1 MLRPHNMLWVDLLV
15 DRDGAQEAI
24 RLLAASSIIELR
36 SYDRSDLPFEIG
48 GDARFLERLNALD
61 DKLDHYRKY
70 LPDQTPAIVQS
81 GTLARTTDVLPEIEA
96 RVAEWLERVGTAVTQ
111 LEHAQS
117 RLEEY
122 RVLQQCLKAL
132 PDADIDL
139 RYFVTLSK
147 SHLYSSFM
155 ALGKNSDGEFFRN
168 AGPVLYSAYPL
179 ADNDEACV
187 FIGVAATP
195 QMEDLERA
203 AHSAGIR
210 FLRVPAEIQG
220 PSHEAL
226 SQLVKLMDA
235 ASQDIAALRA
245 EIDQVSKSLNI
256 DAIVW
261 NLNRHLWVSR
271 VLSDA
276 LLGTR
281 FVWLGGWIAARRYPE
296 LLQILENGNIP
307 FLVNRDTTE
316 GHGAPPALLDNPRW
330 MRKFEVFVRGFGMP
344 AQNDIDPTP
353 LLAVTTPLMF
363 GYMFGDVGHGIVLC
377 AVGWLLRRRIPVLAL
392 LVPAGIVSILFG
404 FAFGSI
410 FSNEHLLPALW
421 MNPMSA
427 PLTIL
432 GIPLAFG
439 FAFISTGL
447 LLAGIQAHWH
457 TGVGSWLLE
466 QLPVILIY
474 CVALP
479 LALWDWQVSALLAI
493 AGALWYVA
501 VRAIGGL
508 REHSL
513 SLAAGGLTTGLL
525 ELVELLVQLLI
536 NTLSFARLGAFA
548 LAHAGL
554 STAVMTLA
562 DLADT
567 WWVKVPILVLG
578 NVVVIALEGL
588 VVSVQTTRLV
598 MFEFFR
604 RFYAGEGSGFK
615 PLTLP
620 SNNHGSLRNS
630 SS

>member
-1 MLRPHNMLWVDLLV
+1 MLWVDLLV
-15 DRDGAQEAI
+15 DRDAVQEAI

-36 SYDRSDLPFEIG
+36 SYDRSDLPFEIA
-48 GDARFLERLNALD
+48 GDTRFLERLNALD

-70 LPDQTPAIVQS
+70 LPDHTPGTAQS
-81 GTLARTTDVLPEIEA
+81 DTLARTADVLPEIEA
-96 RVAEWLERVGTAVTQ
+96 RVAAWLERVSAAVEQ
-111 LEHAQS
+111 LEHSQS
-117 RLEEY
+117 ELEEY
-122 RVLQQCLKAL
+122 GVLQRCLKAL
-132 PDADIDL
+132 PDGDFDL
-139 RYFVTLSK
+139 RYFITLSK
-147 SHLYSSFM
+147 SQLYSSFI
-155 ALGKNSDGEFFRN
+155 ALGTDSDGEFFR
-168 AGPVLYSAYPL
+168 GTGQPVLYNAYPL
-179 ADNDEACV
+179 ADDEEACV

-195 QMEDLERA
+195 QMADLERA

-220 PSHEAL
+220 SSREAL
-226 SQLVKLMDA
+226 SQLAKPMEA
-235 ASQDIAALRA
+235 ASQDIATRRA
-245 EIDQVSKSLNI
+245 EIDQASEALNI
-256 DAIVW
+256 AANAW

-271 VLSDA
+271 VLTDA
-276 LLGTR
+276 LQGTR
-281 FVWLGGWIAARRYPE
+281 FVWLGGWMAARRYPE
-296 LLQILENGNIP
+296 LLRILEDGNIP
-307 FLVNRDTTE
+307 FLVNRDTTNQ
-316 GHGAPPALLDNPRW
+316 HGAPPALLDNPRW

-363 GYMFGDVGHGIVLC
+363 GYMFGDVGHGLVLC
-377 AVGWLLRRRIPVLAL
+377 LAGWLLRRRIPVLAL

-421 MNPMSA
+421 LQPMSA

-432 GIPLAFG
+432 GIPLVFG
-439 FAFISTGL
+439 FVFISTGL

-457 TGVGSWLLE
+457 AGAGTWWLE

-474 CVALP
+474 CVAPP
-479 LALWDWQVSALLAI
+479 LALWDWRVSALLAF

-501 VRAIGGL
+501 ARGLSGL
-508 REHSL
+508 RERSL
-513 SLAAGGLTTGLL
+513 PLALGGATKGLL
-525 ELVELLVQLLI
+525 ELVELIAQLLI

-562 DLADT
+562 DLAES
-567 WWVKVPILVLG
+567 WWIQVPVLILG

-588 VVSVQTTRLV
+588 VVSIQTTRLV

-604 RFYAGEGSGFK
+604 RFYAGEGNSFK

-620 SNNHGSLRNS
+620 HDNHGSLRNS
-630 SS
+630 QS

>member
-1 MLRPHNMLWVDLLV
+1 MLWVDLLI
-15 DRDGAQEAI
+15 DRDGVQEAI

-36 SYDRSDLPFEIG
+36 SYDRSDLPFEIA
-48 GDARFLERLNALD
+48 GDTRFVERLNALD

-70 LPDQTPAIVQS
+70 LPDRTPATAQS
-81 GTLARTTDVLPEIEA
+81 DTLTRTANVLPEIEA
-96 RVAEWLERVGTAVTQ
+96 RVAEWLERVGTTATN

-117 RLEEY
+117 GLDEY
-122 RVLQQCLKAL
+122 GVLQRCLKAL
-132 PDADIDL
+132 PAADFDL
-139 RYFVTLSK
+139 RYFVTLSQ
-147 SHLYSSFM
+147 SHLYSSFI

-168 AGPVLYSAYPL
+168 AGSVLYSAYPL
-179 ADNDEACV
+179 ADDDEACV
-187 FIGVAATP
+187 FIGVVATQ
-195 QMEDLERA
+195 QMADLERA

-220 PSHEAL
+220 PVHEAL
-226 SQLVKLMDA
+226 SQLAKLMDA
-235 ASQDIAALRA
+235 ASQNIAALRA
-245 EIDQVSKSLNI
+245 EIDRVSEALNI
-256 DAIVW
+256 AAIAW
-261 NLNRHLWVSR
+261 NLDRHLWVSR

-276 LLGTR
+276 LQGTR

-296 LLQILENGNIP
+296 LLKILEDGNIP
-307 FLVNRDTTE
+307 FLVNRDTTNE
-316 GHGAPPALLDNPRW
+316 HGAPPALLDNPLW

-363 GYMFGDVGHGIVLC
+363 GYMFGDVGHGLVLC
-377 AVGWLLRRRIPVLAL
+377 AIGWLLRRRIPVLAL

-421 MNPMSA
+421 LNPMSA

-432 GIPLAFG
+432 GIPLVFG
-439 FAFISTGL
+439 FVFISTGL
-447 LLAGIQAHWH
+447 LLSGIQAHWH
-457 TGVGSWLLE
+457 TGASNWLLE
-466 QLPVILIY
+466 QLPVLLIY

-479 LALWDWQVSALLAI
+479 LTLWDWRVSALLAI

-501 VRAIGGL
+501 ARAIAGL
-508 REHSL
+508 HEHSL
-513 SLAAGGLTTGLL
+513 SLAAGNSTKGLL
-525 ELVELLVQLLI
+525 ELIELLVQLLI

-554 STAVMTLA
+554 STAVVTLA

-567 WWVKVPILVLG
+567 WWAKVPILVLG
-578 NVVVIALEGL
+578 NIVVIALEGL
-588 VVSVQTTRLV
+588 VVSIQTTRLV

-620 SNNHGSLRNS
+620 HNNHRSLRNS
-630 SS
+630 QS